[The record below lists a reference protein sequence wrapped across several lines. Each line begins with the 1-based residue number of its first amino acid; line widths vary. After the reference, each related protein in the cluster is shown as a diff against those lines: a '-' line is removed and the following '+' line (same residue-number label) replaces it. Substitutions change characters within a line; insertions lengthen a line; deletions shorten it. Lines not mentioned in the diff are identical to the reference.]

1 LQVTVRVT
9 KAVHRDALTV
19 PRAAVIQQGNSGT
32 IYTIDTSSGHAVAKR
47 TNVQL
52 GLQTSDDV
60 EISGAGLH
68 AGMPIV
74 LSQTDNLH
82 DGATLSVP
90 SPSPAPSS
98 H

>member
-1 LQVTVRVT
+1 VTVRVT
-9 KAVHRDALTV
+9 KAVHNDVLTV
-19 PRAAVIQQGNSGT
+19 PRAAVIQEGSGGT
-32 IYTIDTSSGHAVAKR
+32 IYTIDTSGGSAVAKR

-82 DGATLSVP
+82 DGAALSVP
-90 SPSPAPSS
+90 SASPSS